1 MASGCIIGECPVC
14 GEHIYEDEWL
24 LVDDVLIH
32 EECRHKNKKHV
43 RIMRDLQKRLL
54 AAEKEIKVYRNAL
67 RKIHESD
74 AEKEFYKVIA
84 RIALEEGLKK
94 RLM

>member
-1 MASGCIIGECPVC
+1 
-14 GEHIYEDEWL
+14 
-24 LVDDVLIH
+24 
-32 EECRHKNKKHV
+32 
-43 RIMRDLQKRLL
+43 LL
-54 AAEKEIKVYRNAL
+54 AAEKEIKVYRDAL

>member
-43 RIMRDLQKRLL
+43 RIMSDLQK
-54 AAEKEIKVYRNAL
+54 
-67 RKIHESD
+67 
-74 AEKEFYKVIA
+74 
-84 RIALEEGLKK
+84 
-94 RLM
+94 